1 MEIPK
6 VIITNQKTIVNF
18 DSFENQVG
26 LSSYDLALISLN
38 KITNE
43 SKSYLNDYSSILFQS
58 KLSLNCLLYN
68 GFIYYLNKVDI

>member
-6 VIITNQKTIVNF
+6 VIITKQKKIVNL

-38 KITNE
+38 KITNK
-43 SKSYLNDYSSILFQS
+43 SKSYFNDSSRITFS
-58 KLSLNCLLYN
+58 
-68 GFIYYLNKVDI
+68 I

>member
-6 VIITNQKTIVNF
+6 VIITNQKKIVNL

-38 KITNE
+38 KSTNK
-43 SKSYLNDYSSILFQS
+43 SKSYLNDSSIITFS
-58 KLSLNCLLYN
+58 
-68 GFIYYLNKVDI
+68 I

>member
-6 VIITNQKTIVNF
+6 VIITNQQKTVNL

-38 KITNE
+38 KITNK
-43 SKSYLNDYSSILFQS
+43 SKSYLDDSSRITDS
-58 KLSLNCLLYN
+58 
-68 GFIYYLNKVDI
+68 I

>member
-6 VIITNQKTIVNF
+6 VIITNQKKIVNL

-38 KITNE
+38 KITNKR
-43 SKSYLNDYSSILFQS
+43 KSYLNDSSRITFS
-58 KLSLNCLLYN
+58 
-68 GFIYYLNKVDI
+68 I

>member
-6 VIITNQKTIVNF
+6 VIITNQQKIVNL

-38 KITNE
+38 KITNK
-43 SKSYLNDYSSILFQS
+43 SKSYLDDSSRITDS
-58 KLSLNCLLYN
+58 
-68 GFIYYLNKVDI
+68 I

>member
-6 VIITNQKTIVNF
+6 VIITNPKKIVNL

-38 KITNE
+38 KITNK
-43 SKSYLNDYSSILFQS
+43 SKSYLNDSSRITFS
-58 KLSLNCLLYN
+58 
-68 GFIYYLNKVDI
+68 I

>member
-6 VIITNQKTIVNF
+6 VIITNQKELVNL

-43 SKSYLNDYSSILFQS
+43 SKSYLKDSSRITFS
-58 KLSLNCLLYN
+58 
-68 GFIYYLNKVDI
+68 I

>member
-6 VIITNQKTIVNF
+6 VIIANQQKTVNL

-38 KITNE
+38 KITNK
-43 SKSYLNDYSSILFQS
+43 SKSYFNDSSRITFS
-58 KLSLNCLLYN
+58 
-68 GFIYYLNKVDI
+68 I

>member
-1 MEIPK
+1 MGIPK
-6 VIITNQKTIVNF
+6 VIITNQKKIVNL

-43 SKSYLNDYSSILFQS
+43 SKSYLNDSSRITFS
-58 KLSLNCLLYN
+58 
-68 GFIYYLNKVDI
+68 I

>member
-6 VIITNQKTIVNF
+6 VIITNQQKIVNL

-26 LSSYDLALISLN
+26 LSSYDLELISLN

-43 SKSYLNDYSSILFQS
+43 SKSYLNDSSRITFS
-58 KLSLNCLLYN
+58 
-68 GFIYYLNKVDI
+68 I

>member
-6 VIITNQKTIVNF
+6 VIITNQKKIVNL

-38 KITNE
+38 KITNK
-43 SKSYLNDYSSILFQS
+43 SKSYLNDSSIITFS
-58 KLSLNCLLYN
+58 
-68 GFIYYLNKVDI
+68 I